1 MKFTLKDDG
10 KRFLLVTLGAILF
23 AFNLKSFVR
32 AGNMLPGGIAG
43 ITVLL
48 QQMAIKFLGFE
59 IPYSITNLLLNLG
72 PIILGIK
79 FIGKKFTLYSC
90 YMIVLSS
97 ILTDIMPVQPIT
109 YDWPLIAIFGGLLN
123 GFSISLC
130 LMGKASSGGL
140 DFVTIY
146 LSNKKNI
153 DAWNYIL
160 MLNGIIIMTAG
171 YLFGWNRALYSIIFQ
186 FTSTQV
192 VHMLYRK
199 HRQHTLLI
207 ITDHPKEV
215 YEKIAE
221 CTHHGA
227 TVFQGTGS
235 YEQKERY
242 MVYSV
247 VSSDEVKMVLRNVK
261 EADPAAFINSLQTDA
276 VAGRFLVKSED

>member
-10 KRFLLVTLGAILF
+10 RRFLLVTLGAVLF

-43 ITVLL
+43 ITVML
-48 QQMAIKFLGFE
+48 QQMAIKFLGIE

-90 YMIVLSS
+90 YMIGLSS
-97 ILTDIMPVQPIT
+97 ILTDLMPVHPIT

-123 GFSISLC
+123 GFAISLC

-160 MLNGIIIMTAG
+160 ILNGIIILTAG

-186 FTSTQV
+186 FSSTQV

-199 HRQHTLLI
+199 HRQHTFLI
-207 ITDHPKEV
+207 VTNHPKEV
-215 YEKIAE
+215 YESIAK
-221 CTHHGA
+221 CTNHGA

-235 YEQKERY
+235 YENKERY

-247 VSSDEVKMVLRNVK
+247 VSSDEVKTVLKHVK

-276 VAGRFLVKSED
+276 VAGRFLVKAED